1 MTRVNFHWNLSQN
14 VHSSV
19 TLPLIGKLI
28 LCKSV
33 RLDLAFRE
41 INKKGDS
48 LRMETS
54 LALRGQRHKHGL
66 AIIYFHDL
74 GDDELNGLLDG
85 DHLRPISKP
94 F

>member
-1 MTRVNFHWNLSQN
+1 
-14 VHSSV
+14 
-19 TLPLIGKLI
+19 
-28 LCKSV
+28 
-33 RLDLAFRE
+33 
-41 INKKGDS
+41 
-48 LRMETS
+48 METS

-94 F
+94 FWQGPPGELFEVPVLG